1 MYQIIKINIYKNEV
15 IHIGDSIGSDILGA
29 KNCGIKSI
37 WLKRNKINRTNESIE
52 NICIDLNEVKN
63 FIETKI

>member
-1 MYQIIKINIYKNEV
+1 M